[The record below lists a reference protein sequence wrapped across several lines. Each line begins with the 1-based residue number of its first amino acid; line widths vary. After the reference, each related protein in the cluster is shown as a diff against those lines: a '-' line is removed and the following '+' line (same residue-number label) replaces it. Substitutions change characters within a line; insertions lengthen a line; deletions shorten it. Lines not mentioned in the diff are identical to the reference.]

1 MPDAHAKLGRQLEEL
16 GAVIDR
22 STDRYAQRI
31 AELESKLTALEKQ
44 IEVDRTTITELD
56 AELERA
62 LKALDLE
69 RGQLRDK
76 FAMAALTR
84 IGLGGASWVAVQA
97 YEIADAMLDIR
108 KTPLPRTTDGDGG
121 IE

>member
-1 MPDAHAKLGRQLEEL
+1 MSELEITKLE
-16 GAVIDR
+16 
-22 STDRYAQRI
+22 TRI
-31 AELESKLTALEKQ
+31 ATLQA
-44 IEVDRTTITELD
+44 
-56 AELERA
+56 
-62 LKALDLE
+62 DLQAQCE
-69 RGQLRDK
+69 QLRDK